1 MLMDDLSQLPT
12 ESRNPATEN
21 LDRLTPLE
29 FARAMHQADAEAVV
43 AVERELPRIA
53 EAIEAI
59 ATRLEH
65 GGHLFYLGA
74 GTSGRLGVLDASECP
89 PTYNT
94 PPEMV
99 QGLIAGGDVALRR
112 SVERAEDDEAQ
123 GRRDLEQHGLSS
135 KDVVVGIAASG
146 RTPYVLGA
154 VRYGREL
161 GALTIGLSCVPESL
175 LAEAAEL
182 AITPATGPE
191 VVTGSTRMKAGT
203 ATKLVLNMLSTGTM
217 VRLGYVFG
225 NLMVNV
231 RPTNTKLRDRAG
243 RIIAMVTGLAYEDA
257 VALLERAGSVKT
269 AIVMEKLGVSRE
281 EAEERLKVA
290 RGRMRLALEAHPAR

>member
-1 MLMDDLSQLPT
+1 MQDLSQLPT
-12 ESRNPATEN
+12 EACNPATES
-21 LDRLTPLE
+21 LDRLSTLE
-29 FARAMHQADAEAVV
+29 LAEAMHTADQEAVA

-53 EAIEAI
+53 QAIDAI
-59 ATRLEH
+59 VAQLEQ
-65 GGHLFYLGA
+65 GGRLFYLGA

-99 QGLIAGGDVALRR
+99 QGLIAGGDAALRR

-123 GRRDLEQHGLSS
+123 GRLDLEQHCFTD
-135 KDVVVGIAASG
+135 KDVLVGIAASG
-146 RTPYVLGA
+146 RTPYVLGGVLYA
-154 VRYGREL
+154 RNL
-161 GALTIGLSCVPESL
+161 GALTIGLSCVPGSL
-175 LAEAAEL
+175 LAETAEL

-231 RPTNTKLRDRAG
+231 QPTNTKLRDRAS
-243 RIIAMVTGLAYEDA
+243 RIVAMVTDLVHEDA
-257 VALLERAGSVKT
+257 VALLERAGSVKA
-269 AIVMEKLGVSRE
+269 AIVMEKLGMSRE
-281 EAEERLKVA
+281 EAERRLTA
-290 RGRMRLALEAHPAR
+290 AHGRLRHALEAHSAS

>member
-1 MLMDDLSQLPT
+1 MQDLSQLPT
-12 ESRNPATEN
+12 EARNPATES
-21 LDRLTPLE
+21 LDRLSTLE
-29 FARAMHQADAEAVV
+29 LAEAMHTADQEAVA
-43 AVERELPRIA
+43 AVEKELPRIA
-53 EAIEAI
+53 HAIDAI
-59 ATRLEH
+59 VARLEQ
-65 GGHLFYLGA
+65 GGRMFYLGA

-99 QGLIAGGDVALRR
+99 QGLIAGGDAALRR
-112 SVERAEDDEAQ
+112 SVESAEDDQGQ
-123 GRRDLEQHGLSS
+123 GRRDLEQHGISG
-135 KDVVVGIAASG
+135 KDVLVGIAASG
-146 RTPYVLGA
+146 RTPYVLGGI
-154 VRYGREL
+154 RYGRKL
-161 GALTIGLSCVPESL
+161 GALTIGVSCVPESL
-175 LAEAAEL
+175 LAQAAEL

-231 RPTNTKLRDRAG
+231 QPTNTKLRDRAR
-243 RIIAMVTGLAYEDA
+243 RIIAMVTGLAYEGA
-257 VALLERAGSVKT
+257 VALLERAGSVKA

-281 EAEERLKVA
+281 EAERRLTAA
-290 RGRMRLALEAHPAR
+290 RGRLRTALETHTAR